1 MVNRD
6 GDIMKDKAFLFKL
19 IKIFLAS
26 MNFIVILI
34 ILLNK
39 SGGKKLFEKDVY
51 DNAKGYEFR
60 DDYYGQY
67 NLINTYLYN
76 NYDNL
81 NILNRNEVYLDLFRL
96 SEHLDQY
103 TLNNQYNNKYNL
115 EEDDGL
121 IGTCLE
127 VSSTIFLKYYF
138 NNELFY
144 PDDYKLFENIVN
156 YSINKGNLKLGESGT
171 LSSEKSIKE
180 LIKYFSNQ
188 FSDYDVFS
196 SNENIVSTIKKY
208 IDNKQILLLSVYHH
222 QTVVTGYLDID
233 IEYSVGKERK
243 TKTITFISTTDGWN
257 EPYYEGK
264 ELSEDFLLSY
274 TYKYFNS
281 DEFYN
286 FGVEYIAGFKF

>member
-1 MVNRD
+1 
-6 GDIMKDKAFLFKL
+6 MKDRAFLFKL

-39 SGGKKLFEKDVY
+39 AGGKKLFEKDVY
-51 DNAKGYEFR
+51 DNANGYEFR
-60 DDYYGQY
+60 DNYFGQY
-67 NLINTYLYN
+67 NLIDTYLHK

-81 NILNRNEVYLDLFRL
+81 KIKNKNLVYLDLFRL

-138 NNELFY
+138 NDELFY
-144 PDDYKLFENIVN
+144 PGDYKLFENIVN
-156 YSINKGNLKLGESGT
+156 YSIYKGNLKLGESGT
-171 LSSEKSIKE
+171 LSSTKSIKE
-180 LIKYFSNQ
+180 LIKYFSYQ
-188 FSDYDVFS
+188 FGDYEVFS
-196 SNENIVSTIKKY
+196 KEDNIVSTIKEY
-208 IDNKQILLLSVYHH
+208 IDNKEISLLSVYHH

-233 IEYSVGKERK
+233 IEYNVGNEKRN
-243 TKTITFISTTDGWN
+243 KTITFIATTDGWN

-264 ELSEDFLLSY
+264 DLSKDFLLSY
-274 TYKYFNS
+274 TYKFFNTE
-281 DEFYN
+281 EFYN
-286 FGVEYIAGFKF
+286 FGVEYISGFKF